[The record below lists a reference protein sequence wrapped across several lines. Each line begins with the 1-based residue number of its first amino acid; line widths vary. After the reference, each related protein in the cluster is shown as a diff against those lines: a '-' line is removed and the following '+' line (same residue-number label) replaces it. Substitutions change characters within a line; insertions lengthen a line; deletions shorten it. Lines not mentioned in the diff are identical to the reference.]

1 MLARERKTKSPFRF
15 GEKHTE
21 AKASYAF
28 LMRKE
33 EIQKGERGLLAR
45 TSPSFAAF
53 PKDAQGFKRAVVLC
67 GFKGLAAKM
76 T

>member
-33 EIQKGERGLLAR
+33 DLHKRRKEMRAR
-45 TSPSFAAF
+45 TYPSFV
-53 PKDAQGFKRAVVLC
+53 AVFC
-67 GFKGLAAKM
+67 G
-76 T
+76 